1 MTVYSIVALLLAAV
15 FVAIGAVQLK
25 GPAFVRDAYARWDY
39 AESVRP
45 ITGTLDIV
53 AGLMLAAPA
62 LRGWGIALAAVLSF
76 GAGVV
81 FLSHQQYR
89 HALSAIALM
98 AALIPAA
105 AAVPLS
111 GQVQFVQRVVQQD
124 GPMKTVAASH
134 NPPARAAAP
143 DVDVPSED
151 I

>member
-1 MTVYSIVALLLAAV
+1 MTVYSVVALSLAVV
-15 FVAIGAVQLK
+15 FVAIGAVQLR
-25 GPAFVRDAYARWDY
+25 GPAFVRDAYARWGY
-39 AESVRP
+39 SQRVRLV
-45 ITGTLDIV
+45 TGALDIV

-62 LRGWGIALAAVLSF
+62 VRGWGIGLAAVLSF

-111 GQVQFVQRVVQQD
+111 EQIRFVQRD
-124 GPMKTVAASH
+124 ASMKTAAAFH
-134 NPPARAAAP
+134 KPPAREAAA
-143 DVDVPSED
+143 DATVPNED

>member
-1 MTVYSIVALLLAAV
+1 MSVYSVVALSLAVV
-15 FVAIGAVQLK
+15 FAAIGAVQLR
-25 GPAFVRDAYARWDY
+25 GPAFVRDAYARWGY
-39 AESVRP
+39 AQRVRLV
-45 ITGTLDIV
+45 TGALDIV

-89 HALSAIALM
+89 HALM

-105 AAVPLS
+105 AAVPFS
-111 GQVQFVQRVVQQD
+111 EQVRFVQRD
-124 GPMKTVAASH
+124 AAMKTVAAFH
-134 NPPARAAAP
+134 NPPAREAAA
-143 DVDVPSED
+143 DALVPNED